1 MGVCKA
7 RISEGIDFAHDLARL
22 VIMVGVPLANIS
34 DPLIELKSYSQKLKN
49 NANWLDNTAIRAVN

>member
-7 RISEGIDFAHDLARL
+7 RISEGIDFKDDLARL

-34 DPLIELKSYSQKLKN
+34 DPLIELKRNS
-49 NANWLDNTAIRAVN
+49 